1 MKRQQLFFFLFGVV
15 GLIYILRLFTIQL
28 LDPSYKLS
36 ADNNAKRIIKVYPP
50 RGFIYDRN
58 GELLVANQVAYDL
71 MVIPRQVKA
80 FDTTQFARLLSI
92 DRAYVKSELTKA
104 RVYSP
109 YRASVFL
116 KMLTVDDY
124 ARVQERLNDY
134 RGFFVQRRILRDYTV
149 NYGANVFGFIGEVTD
164 LYIKDHP
171 EYEKGDL
178 VGQAGIEKAYEE
190 VLRGKAGVQ
199 YRLVDNFNREMGP
212 YMDGQFDQDPL
223 PGKDVTS
230 TIDGVL
236 QAYGE
241 ALMSGKRGSIV
252 AIEPATGEILALVTA
267 PSYRPSALVGRKRSR
282 NYAALYRD
290 SINKP
295 LYDRGLLAEYPPG
308 SPFKLMNALIGLET
322 HAITADTRYT
332 CNHGFHF
339 GSLRVGCHCSGGSMA
354 LQHAITT
361 SCNNYFC
368 TTYKAIIEKFPTA
381 RQGMDAWSNHVKS
394 FGMGKFLGSDLP
406 TGRKG
411 FVPDAAFY
419 TRIYG
424 GTSWRAVTTIS
435 NGIGQGE
442 LLVTPMQLANMTA
455 AIANRG
461 HWYIPHIIKKVGKQ
475 PVNNP
480 DFFKKQRTTV
490 HPKYFEVVING
501 MFDVFEIG
509 TAAGSKVKHIQMCGK
524 TGTAENPHGQDH
536 SIFVAFAPKD
546 NPKIALAMIVENGY
560 WGARWAAPISSLM
573 IEKYLTDSI
582 SRPDLERRM
591 LEGNLQG
598 EYGMSTK
605 TKLPL

>member
-1 MKRQQLFFFLFGVV
+1 
-15 GLIYILRLFTIQL
+15 
-28 LDPSYKLS
+28 
-36 ADNNAKRIIKVYPP
+36 
-50 RGFIYDRN
+50 
-58 GELLVANQVAYDL
+58 
-71 MVIPRQVKA
+71 
-80 FDTTQFARLLSI
+80 
-92 DRAYVKSELTKA
+92 
-104 RVYSP
+104 
-109 YRASVFL
+109 
-116 KMLTVDDY
+116 
-124 ARVQERLNDY
+124 
-134 RGFFVQRRILRDYTV
+134 
-149 NYGANVFGFIGEVTD
+149 
-164 LYIKDHP
+164 
-171 EYEKGDL
+171 
-178 VGQAGIEKAYEE
+178 
-190 VLRGKAGVQ
+190 
-199 YRLVDNFNREMGP
+199 
-212 YMDGQFDQDPL
+212 
-223 PGKDVTS
+223 
-230 TIDGVL
+230 
-236 QAYGE
+236 
-241 ALMSGKRGSIV
+241 
-252 AIEPATGEILALVTA
+252 
-267 PSYRPSALVGRKRSR
+267 
-282 NYAALYRD
+282 
-290 SINKP
+290 
-295 LYDRGLLAEYPPG
+295 
-308 SPFKLMNALIGLET
+308 
-322 HAITADTRYT
+322 
-332 CNHGFHF
+332 
-339 GSLRVGCHCSGGSMA
+339 MA

-368 TTYKAIIEKFPTA
+368 TTYKAIIEQFPTA

-419 TRIYG
+419 TRVYG
-424 GTSWRAVTTIS
+424 GTSCRAVTTIS

-461 HWYIPHIIKKVGKQ
+461 HWYIPHIVKKVGNQ
-475 PVNNP
+475 PVDNP